1 MITSHLRHKSAESAR
16 IYGRLDAIGYADTAA
31 KALSADASGVLA
43 ADLPEIDPV
52 TKHAGMRDAIAAM
65 EAMVLDADKL
75 SEKSTRRGHERAQD
89 AAEREALEELAAE
102 AAAAKTKAKRKSSKQ
117 AARDE
122 GTGQLEMFDVGEDA
136 NIEAHTSDS
145 WGIIGRDVSIPNVA
159 WQGELDDGCVAV
171 CRVVGLAPKM
181 YVVATEGFHYTF
193 TVAHMRIYLQ
203 TAENAQLLQDLGGV
217 AAIKETP
224 TTQAI
229 GTRAKRKAVS
239 RRAST
244 PTMRLVL
251 SSILLL
257 GLACGGQT
265 ADPGGAADSKGDDL
279 WARPHTPQG
288 DAQLMA
294 ALQVWVA
301 RDRSAAVAPE
311 VGLPTTIEQHVRQ
324 QSVAALRAQVELAQ
338 VPRSQSRRTP
348 GWAVAAGHTPNLE
361 TLQYWNEQWLH
372 TAHWYDDPLFDND
385 AEALA
390 WRVVEAHAA
399 GLSRPQGAG
408 TRHMC
413 SDTDDYIPSYPRP
426 ALGDVAFDPEDG
438 DVFDEWLNGGDDGRQ
453 QVAWETAIASWER
466 DFRIG
471 QGRQR
476 DRMFSV
482 TAYMLR
488 MPHGDSHSNDAA
500 WMVILADVL
509 FSEVREAV
517 WLRRIIARRISAA
530 ARRRWRPP
538 SLVSSA
544 EAVRRRRRFDDPDA
558 GGSGGKRAAGG
569 SCAAPFGSA

>member
-1 MITSHLRHKSAESAR
+1 
-16 IYGRLDAIGYADTAA
+16 
-31 KALSADASGVLA
+31 
-43 ADLPEIDPV
+43 
-52 TKHAGMRDAIAAM
+52 
-65 EAMVLDADKL
+65 
-75 SEKSTRRGHERAQD
+75 
-89 AAEREALEELAAE
+89 
-102 AAAAKTKAKRKSSKQ
+102 
-117 AARDE
+117 
-122 GTGQLEMFDVGEDA
+122 
-136 NIEAHTSDS
+136 
-145 WGIIGRDVSIPNVA
+145 
-159 WQGELDDGCVAV
+159 
-171 CRVVGLAPKM
+171 
-181 YVVATEGFHYTF
+181 
-193 TVAHMRIYLQ
+193 MRIYLQ
-203 TAENAQLLQDLGGV
+203 TEENAQLLQDLGGV
-217 AAIKETP
+217 AAIKLTP
-224 TTQAI
+224 TMQAI
-229 GTRAKRKAVS
+229 GTQAKRKAVS
-239 RRAST
+239 RKGST
-244 PTMRLVL
+244 PTTRLIL
-251 SSILLL
+251 SSVLLL
-257 GLACGGQT
+257 GLSCGGQT
-265 ADPGGAADSKGDDL
+265 ADPGGSEDSTGDDL
-279 WARPHTPQG
+279 WGRPFAPYG
-288 DAQLMA
+288 DAELMT
-294 ALQVWVA
+294 ALQVWAA
-301 RDRSAAVAPE
+301 RDRSLATTSPHSGRRQNMAVADVP
-311 VGLPTTIEQHVRQ
+311 GAGPPATIEQHVRQ
-324 QSVAALRAQVELAQ
+324 QDGAAHRAQVELAHT
-338 VPRSQSRRTP
+338 PRSQSRRTP
-348 GWAVAAGHTPNLE
+348 GWAVASGHTPNLE

-372 TAHWYDDPLFDND
+372 SAHWYDDPLFDND
-385 AEALA
+385 AEAQA

-399 GLSRPQGAG
+399 SLSRPQGAG

-517 WLRRIIARRISAA
+517 WLRRIIARRISAV